1 MRTAILIPARYES
14 KRYPGKP
21 LAELTGAHGAAKTL
35 IRRSWERARAVAGVD
50 HVVVATDD
58 DRIAAHCRGFGAEIA
73 MTPSSCAN
81 GTERCAAAAAR
92 SLDPAPDVVVNFQGD
107 ALLTPAH
114 VIETL
119 VQAMRD
125 NTDVSVAT
133 PVVRCD
139 DTMLSAFAET
149 RRQGRIGETSAVFD
163 RRGRAL
169 YFSKEIL
176 PTRRGDASDRDTPV
190 FQHMG
195 IYAYRTD
202 ALTRYGD
209 WPVGPLEAHEGLEQ
223 LRFLEN
229 GHRVQCCEVDLRGQP
244 VHELN
249 NPEDKPRIEAVLRDL
264 GLA

>member
-1 MRTAILIPARYES
+1 LRTAILIPARYES

-21 LAELTGAHGAAKTL
+21 LAELTGAHGRPKTL
-35 IRRSWERARAVAGVD
+35 IRRSWERACTVDGVER
-50 HVVVATDD
+50 VTVATDD
-58 DRIAAHCRGFGAEIA
+58 ERIAGHCAGFGADVA
-73 MTPSSCAN
+73 MTPASCAN
-81 GTERCAAAAAR
+81 GTERCAAAADQ
-92 SLDPAPDVVVNFQGD
+92 LDPVPEVVVNFQGD

-114 VIETL
+114 VIATL
-119 VQAMRD
+119 IQAMRAD
-125 NTDVSVAT
+125 GSIAVAT

-139 DTMLSAFAET
+139 ETMLDAFAGT

-163 RRGRAL
+163 RQGRAL
-169 YFSKEIL
+169 YFAKEIL
-176 PTRRGDASDRDTPV
+176 PTRRGDASDRAAPV

-202 ALTRYGD
+202 ALRRYAE

-229 GHRVQCCEVDLRGQP
+229 GHRVQCCEVELRGQP

-264 GLA
+264 ALD

>member
-1 MRTAILIPARYES
+1 LRTAILIPARYQS

-21 LAELTGAHGAAKTL
+21 LAELTGAHGTPKTL
-35 IRRSWERARAVAGVD
+35 IRRSWERAREVAGVD

-58 DRIAAHCRGFGAEIA
+58 ARIAEHCQGFGAEVA
-73 MTPSSCAN
+73 MTPSDCAN
-81 GTERCAAAAAR
+81 GTERCAAAAAQ
-92 SLDPAPDVVVNFQGD
+92 LDPAPEVVVNFQGD

-119 VQAMRD
+119 VRAMRE
-125 NTDVSVAT
+125 TPSVSVAT

-139 DTMLSAFAET
+139 ATMLNAFAET

-176 PTRRGDASDRDTPV
+176 PTRRDDVADLHTPV

-202 ALTRYGD
+202 ALTRYAD
-209 WPVGPLEAHEGLEQ
+209 WPVGRLEAHEGLEQ

-229 GHRVQCCEVDLRGQP
+229 GHGVQCCEVDLRGQP

-249 NPEDKPRIEAVLRDL
+249 NPDDKPRIEAVLRDL
-264 GLA
+264 GLD

>member
-1 MRTAILIPARYES
+1 MHTAILIPARYQS

-21 LAELTGAHGAAKTL
+21 LAELTGAHGTAKSL

-58 DRIAAHCRGFGAEIA
+58 DRIAEHCAGFGAVVA
-73 MTPSSCAN
+73 MTPADCAN
-81 GTERCAAAAAR
+81 GTERCAAAAG
-92 SLDPAPDVVVNFQGD
+92 SLDTAPEVVVNFQGD
-107 ALLTPAH
+107 APLTPAH
-114 VIETL
+114 VVETL
-119 VQAMRD
+119 LQAMRD
-125 NTDVSVAT
+125 DPGIAVAT

-139 DTMLSAFAET
+139 ATMLAAFEGT
-149 RRQGRIGETSAVFD
+149 RRQGGIGETSAVFD
-163 RRGRAL
+163 RQGRAL

-176 PTRRGDASDRDTPV
+176 PTRRADAAELATPV

-209 WPVGPLEAHEGLEQ
+209 WPVGRLEAHEGLEQ

-229 GHRVQCCEVDLRGQP
+229 GHRVQCCAVDLRGQP

-249 NPEDKPRIEAVLRDL
+249 NPDDKPRIEAVLRDH
-264 GLA
+264 GID

>member
-1 MRTAILIPARYES
+1 LRTAILIPARYPS

-21 LAELTGAHGAAKTL
+21 LAELTGAHGTSKTL
-35 IRRSWERARAVAGVD
+35 IRRSWERARQVAGVD

-58 DRIAAHCRGFGAEIA
+58 ERIAEHCRGFGAEVA
-73 MTPSSCAN
+73 MTPAECAN
-81 GTERCAAAAAR
+81 GTERCAAAGG
-92 SLDPAPDVVVNFQGD
+92 SLEPAPEVVVNFQGD

-119 VQAMRD
+119 IQAMRAD
-125 NTDVSVAT
+125 PQVSVAT

-139 DTMLSAFAET
+139 ATMLAAFEET
-149 RRQGRIGETSAVFD
+149 RRQGGVGETSAVFD
-163 RRGRAL
+163 RHGRAL

-176 PTRRGDASDRDTPV
+176 PTRRADAAELGTPV

-202 ALTRYGD
+202 ALARYGD

-229 GHRVQCCEVDLRGQP
+229 GHRVQCCEVELRGQP

-249 NPEDKPRIEAVLRDL
+249 NPDDKPRIEAVLRDH
-264 GLA
+264 GIE

>member
-21 LAELTGAHGAAKTL
+21 LAELTGATGQAKTL
-35 IRRSWERARAVAGVD
+35 IQRSWERARQVTGVD
-50 HVVVATDD
+50 HIAVATDD
-58 DRIAAHCRGFGAEIA
+58 ERIAEHAKGFGAEVA
-73 MTPSSCAN
+73 MTPASCAN
-81 GTERCAAAAAR
+81 GSERCAAAVAA
-92 SLDPAPDVVVNFQGD
+92 LDPAPDVVVNFQGD

-119 VQAMRD
+119 VEAMRAD
-125 NTDVSVAT
+125 GEISVAT

-139 DTMLSAFAET
+139 PTMLDAFAQT
-149 RRQGRIGETSAVFD
+149 RRQGRIGETSVVFD

-176 PTRRGDASDRDTPV
+176 PTRREDAADLDTPV

-195 IYAYRTD
+195 IYAYRTP
-202 ALTRYGD
+202 ALMAYGD

-229 GHRVQCCEVDLRGQP
+229 GHRVQCCEVELRGQP

-249 NPEDKPRIEAVLRDL
+249 NYDDKPRIEAVLRDL
-264 GLA
+264 ERH

>member
-14 KRYPGKP
+14 SRYPGKP
-21 LAELTGAHGAAKTL
+21 LAKLTGANGGAKTL
-35 IRRSWERARAVAGVD
+35 IRRSWERASEVAGVD
-50 HVVVATDD
+50 RVAVATDD
-58 DRIAAHCRGFGAEIA
+58 DRIAAHCRDFGAEVA

-81 GTERCAAAAAR
+81 GTERCAAGAGQ
-92 SLDPAPDVVVNFQGD
+92 LDPAPDVVVNFQGD

-119 VQAMRD
+119 VRAMRD
-125 NTDVSVAT
+125 NADVSVAT

-176 PTRRGDASDRDTPV
+176 PTRRGDASDRETPV

-195 IYAYRTD
+195 IYAYRAR

-249 NPEDKPRIEAVLRDL
+249 NPEDKPRIETVLRDL
-264 GLA
+264 GLD